1 MYNLMIWHGWT
12 VYKILYSHMQYTL
25 YILCVWDCRWSTYA
39 IVKIQCSWLFTMVFR
54 RGSQFVPGNSCTRLN
69 RNRAII
75 KEKKTKNEKEI
86 QGACGCEDMTLR
98 SCGRVESRSND
109 PVWME
114 STSAFRQLFGILY
127 TYIYI
132 IMVDIRTRTHKH
144 ILIYRAERK
153 KLERPGAPN

>member
-1 MYNLMIWHGWT
+1 MIWHGWI

-75 KEKKTKNEKEI
+75 KEKKNEKRKR
-86 QGACGCEDMTLR
+86 DPRSVRLR
-98 SCGRVESRSND
+98 GHDFAVLRTGGKSIKRPSLNGKHFRFPTTVWHIIHVYIYNNGRY
-109 PVWME
+109 
-114 STSAFRQLFGILY
+114 TYTHTQTY
-127 TYIYI
+127 TYI
-132 IMVDIRTRTHKH
+132 
-144 ILIYRAERK
+144 
-153 KLERPGAPN
+153 